1 MVYLIPGVMDGA
13 ANGIEFVIQK
23 TISRLLCGLATLS
36 LATGPIALQA
46 QNSTTGGLNIPADV
60 RILGKNDPNDRAATA
75 VVNGTVITGTD
86 VDQRVALLVAASEGE
101 LPPEELNRVKMQ
113 VLRNLIDETLQIQ
126 AAEAL
131 EVPVVDAEVEQRY
144 DDLAR
149 QNFASDPKRM
159 DTYLTSVGSSPASL
173 KRQIRGELAWNNVI
187 RRNISPFVNVSA
199 EEVREDIARREAEK
213 GTEEYRLGEIY
224 LSATPETREAVL
236 QNGIQIV
243 RQLQQGG
250 SFVAYAR
257 QFSESSTAVNGGDL
271 GFLKLG
277 TLPAAMADQARQM
290 QPGQLVGPFEI
301 PGGFVI
307 MYLIDKRTIGLA
319 DPRDALLSL
328 KQVSITFA
336 PGTNEAVAAKQIEAF
351 SNAVRNIR
359 GCGDADAVAARIGA
373 EVVENQIRARALPEQ
388 LQAPLLSI
396 QVGQATPP
404 FGSITDG
411 VRVLVLCGR
420 DDPEVD
426 NSADFEEIMQ
436 QKESERIQKRAQ
448 RYLRDLRNDAFIEWD

>member
-13 ANGIEFVIQK
+13 ANGIECVIQK
-23 TISRLLCGLATLS
+23 TISRLLCGLASLS

-131 EVPVVDAEVEQRY
+131 EVPVEDAEVEQRY
-144 DDLAR
+144 ADLAR

-224 LSATPETREAVL
+224 LSATPETREAVF

-277 TLPAAMADQARQM
+277 TLPTAMADQARQM

-336 PGTNEAVAAKQIEAF
+336 PGTNEAVATKQIEAF
-351 SNAVRNIR
+351 SAAVGNIR

-388 LQAPLLSI
+388 LQVPLLSI

-420 DDPEVD
+420 DDPEAD